1 MKLRLLLLSIFIL
14 FICFTYVIY
23 QPLYRDWE
31 IGIEFYHD
39 LLGWHL
45 PIEEQDSTKSYCKFC
60 QKDLSTAKSKNRYF
74 VDNSDITDILKR
86 GEYIG

>member
-14 FICFTYVIY
+14 FICFIYVIY

-39 LLGWHL
+39 ILGWHL
-45 PIEEQDSTKSYCKFC
+45 PYDKKDSNTYCKFC
-60 QKDLSTAKSKNRYF
+60 NKEIYNNQENWYF
-74 VDNSDITDILKR
+74 VDNN
-86 GEYIG
+86 